1 MFNSVALCPSFGTKI
16 QTSNGVPKSASM
28 PTISLISKSPKKT
41 TKTSKKTTKIA
52 HLSISLIKK
61 VPKKDLV
68 NISKKSI
75 VKSAMNP
82 SN

>member
-1 MFNSVALCPSFGTKI
+1 
-16 QTSNGVPKSASM
+16 
-28 PTISLISKSPKKT
+28 
-41 TKTSKKTTKIA
+41 
-52 HLSISLIKK
+52 LSISLIKK